1 MAKLFLSFLSV
12 CFFFLPLTSNAE
24 NVSVNDIW
32 YSLNSK
38 NLTAEVV
45 QSQTAYQG
53 AVVVPSA
60 FAYDGSTYTVVSIAA
75 KAFAGSSSL
84 TSISIP
90 SSIVQIGKE
99 AFRSCSGLTAVH
111 ITDVAAWCAVQFG
124 DYDSNPLV
132 YAHNLYLNGSLLE
145 HLTVP
150 AQVETIGGRAFS
162 GCTALKTVT
171 LSYGVASVGDYAFSN
186 CSNLATLSFP
196 ATLTSIGDGAFSFCS
211 SISSLQMPSG
221 LQTVESSAFYGCSG
235 LTAVHITDLAAW
247 CNIRFADNKANPLV
261 NAGRLY
267 LNNTEVTQL
276 TIPAGVS
283 VVGNYA
289 FSDCYNLT
297 SLTIPEGVTSIGHGA
312 FSGCTSLSS
321 LVFPQGLSSIGEG
334 AFMFC
339 NSLLDMTFPANI
351 LSVGKDAFSGCL
363 DLKAVHTQD
372 LTSWCQSDFANYNSN
387 PLFYAQYFYHNG
399 EEITDLIIPEGT
411 VSVGSHAFAGYTR
424 LASVVFASSVTSISN
439 GAFSGCTSLS
449 PTVVLPD
456 NLSHIGENAFAN
468 CTGLYYITFPSGF
481 VTLDRDAFIGCSNM
495 KTVCCLAEIVPET
508 HANAFD
514 HATIGSISLYV
525 PEGCVG
531 YYLREAP
538 WNKFAQIL
546 PYVAESMPYLSQDVI
561 PVMFVQG
568 ATLCIQG
575 LPAGQQVRLYTSQGK
590 QLAASATSGESTFSM
605 ELPDA
610 GNSILLVEVAD
621 RCWKIVVP

>member
-1 MAKLFLSFLSV
+1 MAKLFLSLLSV

-38 NLTAEVV
+38 TLTAEVV

-75 KAFAGSSSL
+75 KAFSGSSSL

-186 CSNLATLSFP
+186 CSGIATLSFP
-196 ATLTSIGDGAFSFCS
+196 ATLTSLGEGAFSFCGA
-211 SISSLQMPSG
+211 ISSLRIPVG
-221 LQTVESSAFYGCSG
+221 LQAVGSSAFYGCSG

-261 NAGRLY
+261 NAGHLY
-267 LNNTEVTQL
+267 LNNAEITQL

-283 VVGNYA
+283 AVGDYT

-312 FSGCTSLSS
+312 FSGCTGLST
-321 LVFPQGLSSIGEG
+321 LVFPQSLSSIGEG

-339 NSLLDMTFPANI
+339 NGLLDITFPANT

-363 DLKAVHTQD
+363 DLKAVHTSH
-372 LTSWCQSDFANYNSN
+372 LTSWCQSDFANYNAN
-387 PLFYAQYFYHNG
+387 PLYYAQHLYHNG
-399 EEITDLIIPEGT
+399 EEITDLVVPEGT
-411 VSVGSHAFAGYTR
+411 TSIGDHAFVGYTR
-424 LASVVFASSVTSISN
+424 LASVVLASSVASIGI

-449 PTVVLPD
+449 PTMELPTD
-456 NLSHIGENAFAN
+456 LVHIAEKAFAD
-468 CTGLYYITFPSGF
+468 CTGLYYITLPSGL
-481 VTLDRDAFIGCSNM
+481 VTLDRDAFMGCSNM
-495 KTVCCLAEIVPET
+495 KTVSCLSEIVPET
-508 HANAFD
+508 HAYAFD
-514 HATIGSISLYV
+514 LSTIETMSLYV
-525 PEGCVG
+525 LEGCVG
-531 YYLREAP
+531 YYLREKP
-538 WNKFAQIL
+538 WNQFAQIL
-546 PYVAESMPYLSQDVI
+546 PYVAEAVPHLSQAV
-561 PVMFVQG
+561 PVLFVQG
-568 ATLCIQG
+568 GMLYIQG
-575 LPAGQQVRLYTSQGK
+575 IPAGQQVRLYTSQGK

-610 GNSILLVEVAD
+610 GNSILLVEVAG
-621 RCWKIVVP
+621 RCWKVVAP